1 MLDLRSPLILAA
13 APVGL
18 LLAAVGWLATGG
30 GGHVIAPIEREETR
44 LAAVPRSGQTRSPSD
59 IVALTLAA
67 TQSLFVKPAEVS
79 VRLDGVARSPGRAA
93 ALLTLNGGPSRWIT
107 VGATAG
113 GVTLLQIG
121 SSRAVVDTG
130 EGPQEVV
137 LGQTV
142 GSAGQGAPGVVI
154 NDQAPPG
161 RGGLEPASAPGT

>member
-18 LLAAVGWLATGG
+18 LLAAAGWLATGG
-30 GGHVIAPIEREETR
+30 GGHVIAPIEQEEAR
-44 LAAVPRSGQTRSPSD
+44 LAAIPRSSQARSNPD
-59 IVALTLAA
+59 VVAL
-67 TQSLFVKPAEVS
+67 TQSLFTKPVEVS
-79 VRLDGVARSPGRAA
+79 VRLDGLARSPGRAA
-93 ALLTLNGGPSRWIT
+93 ALLTLNGGPSQWIA
-107 VGATAG
+107 VGATTG

-130 EGPQEVV
+130 DGPVELV

-142 GSAGQGAPGVVI
+142 GSAGQSAPGVVM